1 VAVFFPVAVF
11 VIGVIVAAVVR
22 LRTCHACQHA

>member
-1 VAVFFPVAVF
+1 VAVF
-11 VIGVIVAAVVR
+11 VIGVIMAAVVR